1 MSEPDPA
8 QVPRR
13 VIFRKRWYDV
23 ASGPLQAF
31 ASRLSG
37 EVAAGAEFTCLLT
50 TAEELEEL
58 NIRFRSKSGST
69 DVLSFPAS
77 QQGEYLGD
85 MAISLPHAR
94 AQAKEF
100 GHGVHEEICVLM
112 LHGLLHL
119 VGMDHETDSGAMRR
133 AETRWR
139 KKLGLPVGLIARTQ

>member
-1 MSEPDPA
+1 MSESDPA
-8 QVPRR
+8 QAPRR

-23 ASGPLQAF
+23 ASGPLQVF
-31 ASRLSG
+31 AARLSR
-37 EVAAGAEFTCLLT
+37 EVASGAEFTCLLT

-58 NIRFRSKSGST
+58 NTRFRSKSGST

-77 QQGEYLGD
+77 KQGEYLGD

-119 VGMDHETDSGAMRR
+119 LGMDHETDSGAMRR

-139 KKLGLPVGLIARTQ
+139 KKLELPVGLIARTK